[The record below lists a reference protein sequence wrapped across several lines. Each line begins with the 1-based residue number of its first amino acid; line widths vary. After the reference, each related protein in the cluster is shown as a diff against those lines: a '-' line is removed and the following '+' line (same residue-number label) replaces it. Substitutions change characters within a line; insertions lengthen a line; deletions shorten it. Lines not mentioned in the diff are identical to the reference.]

1 MSDYEPNPQ
10 VKQFL
15 ERLRTLRPGDRAQL
29 KRSAGMSLSEAT
41 QVIGLFYRLL
51 PLGVAAYNEPH
62 YFLIAT
68 LFPLTDEG
76 GKGNLGVALRHI
88 SPKTKSGERNPL
100 DRRVEILLDADATQ
114 FPFRL
119 RQALRLLKSKDVKVN
134 WQSLAEDILSWG
146 HPNRF
151 VQKNWAKAYFSQF
164 E

>member
-51 PLGVAAYNEPH
+51 PLGVAVYNEPH

-76 GKGNLGVALRHI
+76 GQGNFGIALRHI
-88 SPKTKSGERNPL
+88 RPKTKSSERNPL

-134 WQSLAEDILSWG
+134 WQSLAEDILNWG

-151 VQKNWAKAYFSQF
+151 VQKNWAKAYFAHF